1 MSLIEFITHYWLEV
15 LFGAALSLLG
25 LAYRTLSS
33 RFKQYMKEQ
42 DAVKLGIQA
51 LLRDRIIQTYNH
63 YSAKG
68 YCPIYGM
75 ENAEAMYTQYHALGG
90 NGAITKLLE
99 VLRELPTEPKEEE

>member
-1 MSLIEFITHYWLEV
+1 MHQITLGKTGLVIEKNG
-15 LFGAALSLLG
+15 FGCLPIQRIS
-25 LAYRTLSS
+25 
-33 RFKQYMKEQ
+33 EQ

-68 YCPIYGM
+68 YCPIYGL
-75 ENAEAMYTQYHALGG
+75 ENAESMYLQYHALGG

-99 VLRELPTEPKEEE
+99 ALRELPTESKEDK